1 MIESGKLPML
11 SRVESHK
18 HTSLTM
24 KPTKTLTGILSASLV
39 LVCATS
45 PASAN
50 PFSGILNTINEV
62 NRTIRSTDNAIN
74 QTTNNLGSLTN
85 TLGINL
91 GSSGNDT
98 LNETESTDQVLQIYQ
113 IWYNGLS
120 SVDQETVSWL
130 VMEHARNQT
139 VTFDTVAASEWFQ
152 QKPITEQSQVSATFF
167 QLQEIIDASAQDRN
181 RFLGFAFCV
190 NGGSEACTL

>member
-1 MIESGKLPML
+1 
-11 SRVESHK
+11 
-18 HTSLTM
+18 M

-39 LVCATS
+39 LVCTTS

-74 QTTNNLGSLTN
+74 QTTNNLEGLTN
-85 TLGINL
+85 TLGISF
-91 GSSGNDT
+91 GSSDNGT
-98 LNETESTDQVLQIYQ
+98 LSETESTDQVLQIYKT
-113 IWYNGLS
+113 WYNGLS

-130 VMEHARNQT
+130 VMEHARNQA
-139 VTFDTVAASEWFQ
+139 VTFDTVAGSEWFQ
-152 QKPITEQSQVSATFF
+152 QKPIAEQSQVSATFF
-167 QLQEIIDASAQDRN
+167 KLQEIINASAEDRN

-190 NGGSEACTL
+190 NGGGETCTL